1 MVEAIPR
8 LVLLGGYSICG
19 LACSELG
26 LIAVLRR
33 SRHTINSNLD
43 YGPKVEEIARS
54 EFHTVSRDLG
64 ESSWYAGGVA
74 KRGT

>member
-1 MVEAIPR
+1 MEGTVSMVSCTED
-8 LVLLGGYSICG
+8 
-19 LACSELG
+19 EG

-33 SRHTINSNLD
+33 SGHAQFA
-43 YGPKVEEIARS
+43 YGLWIQSRKIARS